1 VLALIASYV
10 LVAFFFVPAALF
22 RWQPRSIL
30 QKIQR
35 TRTEE
40 ITFAVTASV
49 IPLVLSFIC
58 LDLFSHWNVLPGNWT
73 DYREIFAASYSDEFF
88 RATQDKFWASLGRVS
103 CGQIR
108 LLLLLWPLALLE
120 GYIFLVLVRNYGRW
134 HDLPSPNLL
143 MKWRLR
149 FVKWLL
155 DGVSKWHVLL
165 TPFNFVP
172 DEHTVAAD
180 LLTVEDH
187 LYQGHVRDYFLDKD
201 GELSG
206 ILLDKPRRFDR
217 RGFVA
222 AKEKDP
228 NTSVESF
235 WREIPTG
242 TFDGNLYLPADKMLS
257 MNVRYPFTEY
267 GAAKVAASATEE
279 LADMR
284 VPLRVEPE
292 PLPQKTSEATQSTPY
307 QQSESPSTNKPK

>member
-10 LVAFFFVPAALF
+10 LVALFFVPAALF

-30 QKIQR
+30 QRFQR
-35 TRTEE
+35 TLTEE
-40 ITFAVTASV
+40 INFAVTASV
-49 IPLVLSFIC
+49 IPLFFSFIG
-58 LDLFSHWNVLPGNWT
+58 LGLFSHWNTLPGKWT

-103 CGQIR
+103 CGQIG

-134 HDLPSPNLL
+134 RALSSQNLL
-143 MKWRLR
+143 MKLRLG

-172 DEHTVAAD
+172 GEHTVAAD

-187 LYQGHVRDYFLDKD
+187 LYQGFVRDYFLDKD

-206 ILLDKPRRFDR
+206 ILLDKPRRFR
-217 RGFVA
+217 RSAFEA
-222 AKEKDP
+222 AKEKDSK
-228 NTSVESF
+228 TSVESF
-235 WREIPTG
+235 WRDIPSA
-242 TFDGNLYLPADKMLS
+242 NLYLPIDKMLS
-257 MNVRYPFTEY
+257 MNVRYPFTEA
-267 GAAKVAASATEE
+267 GAAKAAASATEE

-284 VPLRVEPE
+284 VPFRVEPE
-292 PLPQKTSEATQSTPY
+292 PLPQTTSETTQSTPS
-307 QQSESPSTNKPK
+307 QQSEPPSTNKPK